1 MEFPK
6 INTLDDMDKTVE
18 VSQWNLIELVET
30 SKRKGFYNGVG
41 VGLSLVGFF
50 TLIRS
55 LIN

>member
-30 SKRKGFYNGVG
+30 SKRKGFYNGVW